1 MEAIIVWL
9 MLALFTYVGFK
20 RDEEYSPYIPLLFS
34 VVFGSLLRLLF
45 LDFPFDYHHDE
56 RWKVAA
62 VTRMLEQ
69 GTLNPKYFLHPSL
82 LLYLTLILQFFVG
95 DIQLSG
101 RIVSATAGILTI
113 PVVFYGLKNLVGK
126 NLSSVATFL
135 FAVNPLAITCSRYLK
150 EDSLLVLFTTATLFL
165 VLNSKRDSRLSY
177 LAAITAGLALGTKYT
192 GLLSVGILLFSKID
206 FKKLPLLF
214 LISGLT
220 FIISTPYSVL
230 DFQSFIDGVL
240 YEKRHAIRGNTI
252 PISFFSHLGLFHFY
266 RGLLPSYLFVGVL
279 LLPLG
284 FGILRKHLWWILLG
298 LIVFYLPSEIVRSK
312 IEPQPERYILPS
324 LPILSLLAAGAIS
337 SLKFKRLWLVF
348 LTIPGIIGTLE
359 LKSDSRERM
368 AAYIKANIPRDSKI
382 LIDNQF
388 NSPKLDGFTN
398 VEYLKTRP
406 LALGFREEFHPNNLR
421 KRGFDY
427 ALVSNFTYR
436 CLLYCKEAPEL
447 ARNGVIR
454 LFRRLPLVHQEG
466 PLFFSIGFHS
476 PTVSLL
482 KVTETDQFQS
492 ELKFGPNP
500 FWIVREP
507 FDRMKFLESK
517 K

>member
-9 MLALFTYVGFK
+9 ILSLVAYLGFK
-20 RDEEYSPYIPLLFS
+20 RDEQYSPYIPLLFS
-34 VVFGSLLRLLF
+34 IVFGSLLRLLF

-62 VTRMLEQ
+62 VARMLEQ
-69 GTLNPKYFLHPSL
+69 GTLNPQYFLHPSL
-82 LLYLTLILQFFVG
+82 LLYLTLIFQVLFG

-113 PVVFYGLKNLVGK
+113 PVVFFGLKNLVGK

-150 EDSLLVLFTTATLFL
+150 EDSLLVLFTTSTLFL
-165 VLNSKRDSRLSY
+165 VLNAKRDHRLSY
-177 LAAITAGLALGTKYT
+177 IAAITAGLALGTKYT
-192 GLLSVGILLFSKID
+192 GLLAVGILLFSKIG
-206 FKKLPLLF
+206 KKLPLLF

-220 FIISTPYSVL
+220 FILTTPYSVL
-230 DFQSFIDGVL
+230 DFQSFLDGVL

-252 PISFFSHLGLFHFY
+252 PISIVSQLGLFHFY

-284 FGILRKHLWWILLG
+284 FGVLRKHFWWIALA
-298 LIVFYLPSEIVRSK
+298 LIVFYLPGELVRSK

-324 LPILSLLAAGAIS
+324 IPILSLLAAGAIS
-337 SLKFKRLWLVF
+337 SLKYKRLWIFF

-359 LKSDSRERM
+359 LRSDSRERM
-368 AAYIKANIPRDSKI
+368 AEYIEANIPKEAKI

-388 NSPKLDGFTN
+388 NSPKLNGFTN
-398 VEYLKTRP
+398 VEYVKTRP
-406 LALGFREEFHPNNLR
+406 LIVGFREEFHPDNLR

-436 CLLYCKEAPEL
+436 CLLFCKEAPEL

-466 PLFFSIGFHS
+466 PVFFSIGFHS

-492 ELKFGPNP
+492 EFKFGPNP
-500 FWIVREP
+500 FWIIREP
-507 FDRMKFLESK
+507 FDRLQFLEGRK
-517 K
+517 